1 MKTHKYFVNRT
12 FSCFN
17 MKKIPTSD
25 FISFGY
31 ELSENTSDLRELNRG
46 INQNWYLWEDA
57 IVD

>member
-1 MKTHKYFVNRT
+1 
-12 FSCFN
+12 

-31 ELSENTSDLRELNRG
+31 ELSENTSDLGELNRG